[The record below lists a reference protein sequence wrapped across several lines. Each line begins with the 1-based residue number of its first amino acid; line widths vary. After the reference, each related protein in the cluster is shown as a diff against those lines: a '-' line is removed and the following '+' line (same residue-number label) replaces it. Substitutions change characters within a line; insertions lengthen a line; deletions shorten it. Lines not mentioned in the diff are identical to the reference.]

1 MYRNSRNRRAMMA
14 DNNEEMLRQ
23 AVARNLG
30 AVLSLPS
37 AGMLRHHKSRF
48 LAELDGGILFEAPAG
63 ESALISELIAKRQ
76 PCGVSFRT
84 GVHKVMFASPII
96 RAESGWQMNAQSVLD
111 IVVLEFPTQIKSL
124 QRRSNYRVEVPPDC
138 DISVRVWRIN
148 ERAYLKEPPMA
159 VQEVKAQV
167 RDLSTG
173 GVGVKFLGKDNKPPL
188 ISTEDRLRVL
198 LTYQAESL
206 IMEGRMRAPTSKTAD
221 NSLITGIH
229 FKKLENDLEG
239 RKNLATLTRIVGEL
253 QRNEVRRIRLGLAKS
268 A

>member
-1 MYRNSRNRRAMMA
+1 MA
-14 DNNEEMLRQ
+14 DNNEEILRQ

-37 AGMLRHHKSRF
+37 AGMLRHCKSRF
-48 LAELDGGILFEAPAG
+48 LAELDGGILFESPVT
-63 ESALISELIAKRQ
+63 ESALITELIAKQQ

-84 GVHKVMFASPII
+84 GVNKVMFAAPII
-96 RAESGWQMNAQSVLD
+96 RAESAWHMNADSVVD
-111 IVVLEFPTQIKSL
+111 AVLLQFPTQIKSI

-138 DISVRVWRIN
+138 EMSVRVWRIG
-148 ERAYLKEPPMA
+148 ERAYLKEQPMA
-159 VQEVKAQV
+159 ALEIKTVV

-173 GVGVKFLGKDNKPPL
+173 GVGVRFSGKDKEPPVVG
-188 ISTEDRLRVL
+188 TEDRLRIL
-198 LTYQAESL
+198 MTYQNESL
-206 IMEGRMRAPTSKTAD
+206 IMEGRMRAPTARTAD
-221 NSLITGIH
+221 NSVVTGIH

-239 RKNLATLTRIVGEL
+239 RKMLATLTRIVGEL